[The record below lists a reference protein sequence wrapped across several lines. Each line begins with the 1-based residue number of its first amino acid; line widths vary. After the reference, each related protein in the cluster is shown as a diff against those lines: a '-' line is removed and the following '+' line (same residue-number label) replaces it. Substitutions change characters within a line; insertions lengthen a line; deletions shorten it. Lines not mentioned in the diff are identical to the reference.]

1 MAIVYVGLGSNI
13 GDREGHLTDACRLL
27 HIHPAIAIETVSSLY
42 RSAPMGVT
50 DQALFVNA
58 VARLQTTLSPPS
70 LLAVT
75 QATERRVGRTPTYH
89 WGPRVVDIDL
99 LLYEDLQL
107 HSPYLTIPHAEIQH
121 RAFVLVPLRELAPD
135 LRLPSGYHIQNLLG
149 ALPDYTDV
157 QPIRPFPSF
166 IESTETE
173 REPSRTPPTGP

>member
-13 GDREGHLTDACRLL
+13 DDREGHLIDACRLL
-27 HIHPAIAIETVSSLY
+27 HLHPAIAVETVSSLY

-58 VARLQTTLSPPS
+58 VARLQTTLSPLS

-99 LLYEDLQL
+99 LLYDNLQIHL
-107 HSPYLTIPHAEIQH
+107 PYLTIPHAEMQN

-135 LRLPSGYHIQNLLG
+135 LSLPSGCHIKNLLD
-149 ALPDYTDV
+149 ALPDHEDV
-157 QPIRPFPSF
+157 QPIGRFPSF
-166 IESTETE
+166 IH
-173 REPSRTPPTGP
+173 GG